1 MMGWAAHWLSCT
13 ATTPAGTAASRYLEA
28 TLVCMS
34 IQKAKNGVHVGLRR

>member
-1 MMGWAAHWLSCT
+1 MIGWAARWLNCK
-13 ATTPAGTAASRYLEA
+13 ATTPAGSSSSRYLEA